1 MKVFVWRHNRKFHS
15 WSMIDEPNVHQDL
28 YTDAIAVV
36 VAETVEEAL
45 EVLVK
50 ERGWVLEELRRIEP
64 QVYDL
69 EKAKVLLQVVQ
80 GG

>member
-36 VAETVEEAL
+36 AAATVDEAL
-45 EVLVK
+45 NVLVK
-50 ERGWVLEELRRIEP
+50 EQGWVLEELRRIEP

-69 EKAKVLLQVVQ
+69 DKPKVLLQVVQ
-80 GG
+80 GN

>member
-1 MKVFVWRHNRKFHS
+1 
-15 WSMIDEPNVHQDL
+15 MIDEPNVHQDL

-69 EKAKVLLQVVQ
+69 EKAQVLLQVVQ
-80 GG
+80 GS

>member
-1 MKVFVWRHNRKFHS
+1 MQVFVWRHNR
-15 WSMIDEPNVHQDL
+15 WPNVHQDL

-45 EVLVK
+45 EALVK

-69 EKAKVLLQVVQ
+69 EKAQVLLQVVQ
-80 GG
+80 GS

>member
-15 WSMIDEPNVHQDL
+15 WSMINEPNVHQDF

-36 VAETVEEAL
+36 AAATVDEALTLIAKEHGWVAE
-45 EVLVK
+45 
-50 ERGWVLEELRRIEP
+50 ELKRIEP

-69 EKAKVLLQVVQ
+69 DEAKVLLQVVQ
-80 GG
+80 GN